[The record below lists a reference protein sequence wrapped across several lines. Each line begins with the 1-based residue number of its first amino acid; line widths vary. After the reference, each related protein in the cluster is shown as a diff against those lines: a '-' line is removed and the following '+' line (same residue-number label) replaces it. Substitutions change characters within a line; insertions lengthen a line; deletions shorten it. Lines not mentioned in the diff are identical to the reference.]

1 MHKNTSTGMR
11 STPFI
16 HPFYYLALLFTL
28 SQTFSTFVHAWSTD
42 GTRKPS
48 FARSKSKLD
57 DKVYRFKV
65 NPEDED
71 VKRRRRFP
79 LKAIYKKKVSKKNL
93 QPLLEQELFDQSQ
106 KDVDVDVDVDA
117 KADIIQQVKNTKSG
131 RMSPLKAIYK
141 KQASKKNLQPLLEQE
156 LFDQSQKDVDV
167 DAKADVIQQENN
179 TKSGRM
185 SPLKAIYKKQ
195 ASKKNLQP
203 LLEQEL
209 FDQSQKDVDVDA
221 KADVIRQEKNT
232 KRGRISS
239 GVASSNLPYYIDT
252 EAAKMKQTRRKI
264 RSSEKKEPK
273 KPLALVTNPHE
284 LRAAVLDRG
293 ILLKEI
299 AFNNT
304 SFVPRL
310 KVNATKSKSK
320 TKRGVTS
327 AAPAPEVQLQS
338 EDTFNPLNHEVIKL
352 IEMRAKTKSKPSA
365 RAVNDTATLALSI
378 EGGGMRGA
386 VSAGMA
392 SAIAVL
398 GLSDSFDS
406 IYGSSAGSVVGAY
419 MVSRQMCI
427 DVYTDVL
434 TTAKSR
440 FASKGR
446 LASSLATNLIDTRVL
461 NRTMF
466 SRYTNPA
473 MNISFVLDSIMCPR
487 QGLRPL
493 DLKTFQ
499 INDERQQLR
508 VVTSTVREGKM
519 ETHCLGSRTMDFF
532 DKINNETGQVIE
544 NATTMAEMDRHGF
557 FACLETSML
566 VPAATGPPLSLI
578 RNRDAQLNI
587 TTRCFDAFC
596 YEPIP
601 YRSAVEEGATHVLVL
616 KTRPDGSK
624 IGTKPGL
631 FEKVFAPMYFD
642 TNKMPEV
649 ADYFKNGGQQYI
661 YTEDYLTLDEGKA
674 HVVDDNDPSTAKGVI
689 VPPRKILYGVE
700 RDEEAQQLATNRHE
714 WKRAHLLPLAVP
726 EGKPELNVLSVD
738 QDEVLE
744 GVRLGFAAAFN
755 MLAPA
760 ANVELNAHLDGER
773 VAELLFSHV
782 GTAINVL
789 EIPVP
794 IAGDFIWESEESHNC
809 RVANGDVS
817 PSTMEKAVERD
828 LTNAYFMQ
836 ELEIVEEGA
845 KPCSMRDASELLD
858 SLPGFRTGKMQ
869 SLSKGLHQLSQ
880 RKTDTSL

>member
-1 MHKNTSTGMR
+1 MRRINTMR
-11 STPFI
+11 NRYRRRTPVI
-16 HPFYYLALLFTL
+16 HAFYYLALLFT
-28 SQTFSTFVHAWSTD
+28 FSTFVSIHAWITN
-42 GTRKPS
+42 GARRPS
-48 FARSKSKLD
+48 FARSKPTPNPTQTQTSD
-57 DKVYRFKV
+57 DNNMNKVFRYKE
-65 NPEDED
+65 NPNDEQD
-71 VKRRRRFP
+71 VKTKRQGRRFP
-79 LKAIYKKKVSKKNL
+79 LKAIQKQVRTK
-93 QPLLEQELFDQSQ
+93 LLDEKIFDQNLNLKQNQ
-106 KDVDVDVDVDA
+106 KDVDVDVDA
-117 KADIIQQVKNTKSG
+117 KADISNI
-131 RMSPLKAIYK
+131 
-141 KQASKKNLQPLLEQE
+141 
-156 LFDQSQKDVDV
+156 
-167 DAKADVIQQENN
+167 IQQE
-179 TKSGRM
+179 
-185 SPLKAIYKKQ
+185 
-195 ASKKNLQP
+195 
-203 LLEQEL
+203 
-209 FDQSQKDVDVDA
+209 
-221 KADVIRQEKNT
+221 QEKESKN
-232 KRGRISS
+232 GRSVSSISIM
-239 GVASSNLPYYIDT
+239 ASSDLPLPYYIDT
-252 EAAKMKQTRRKI
+252 EAPMPMPITETESEMKRTRKRVG
-264 RSSEKKEPK
+264 SSERKEPK

-293 ILLKEI
+293 IQLKDI

-310 KVNATKSKSK
+310 NVNATKNTKAKAKAKSKTK
-320 TKRGVTS
+320 TKRGVT
-327 AAPAPEVQLQS
+327 APAPVPEMQLQLQS
-338 EDTFNPLNHEVIKL
+338 QNEDTINKQFNPLNHEVIKL
-352 IEMRAKTKSKPSA
+352 INMRAKTNSKPGA
-365 RAVNDTATLALSI
+365 RAFNDTATLALSI

-440 FASKGR
+440 FASRGR
-446 LASSLATNLIDTRVL
+446 LASSLATNLIDSRVL
-461 NRTMF
+461 NRTNMF

-473 MNISFVLDSIMCPR
+473 MNISFVLDSIMCPE

-499 INDERQQLR
+499 RNDERQQLR

-532 DKINNETGQVIE
+532 DRIDNSTGQVIE
-544 NATTMAEMDRHGF
+544 NATTMVGMDRHGF

-601 YRSAVEEGATHVLVL
+601 YRSAVEEGASHVLVL

-642 TNKMPEV
+642 TNNMPQV

-674 HVVDDNDPSTAKGVI
+674 HIVDENDPSTAKGVI
-689 VPPRKILYGVE
+689 VPPRKILYGVG
-700 RDEEAQQLATNRHE
+700 RDEEAQQLATNRNE

-760 ANVELNAHLDGER
+760 ANIELNAHLDGER

-828 LTNAYFMQ
+828 LRNAYFMQ
-836 ELEIVEEGA
+836 ELEIVEGAGA
-845 KPCSMRDASELLD
+845 KPCNMRDASELLD
-858 SLPGFRTGKMQ
+858 SLPGFRRGKMQ

-880 RKTDTSL
+880 RKADTSL

>member
-1 MHKNTSTGMR
+1 MN
-11 STPFI
+11 
-16 HPFYYLALLFTL
+16 
-28 SQTFSTFVHAWSTD
+28 
-42 GTRKPS
+42 
-48 FARSKSKLD
+48 
-57 DKVYRFKV
+57 KVFRYKE
-65 NPEDED
+65 NPNDEQD
-71 VKRRRRFP
+71 VKTKRQGRRFP
-79 LKAIYKKKVSKKNL
+79 LKAIQKQVRTK
-93 QPLLEQELFDQSQ
+93 LLDEKIFDQNLNLKQNQ
-106 KDVDVDVDVDA
+106 KDVDVDVDA
-117 KADIIQQVKNTKSG
+117 KADISNI
-131 RMSPLKAIYK
+131 
-141 KQASKKNLQPLLEQE
+141 
-156 LFDQSQKDVDV
+156 
-167 DAKADVIQQENN
+167 IQQE
-179 TKSGRM
+179 
-185 SPLKAIYKKQ
+185 
-195 ASKKNLQP
+195 
-203 LLEQEL
+203 
-209 FDQSQKDVDVDA
+209 
-221 KADVIRQEKNT
+221 QEKESKN
-232 KRGRISS
+232 GRSVSSISIM
-239 GVASSNLPYYIDT
+239 ASSDLPLPYYIDT
-252 EAAKMKQTRRKI
+252 EAPMPMPITETESEMKRTRKRVG
-264 RSSEKKEPK
+264 SSERKEPK

-293 ILLKEI
+293 IQLKDI

-310 KVNATKSKSK
+310 NVNATKNTKAKAKAKSKTK
-320 TKRGVTS
+320 TKRGVT
-327 AAPAPEVQLQS
+327 APAPVPEMQLQLQS
-338 EDTFNPLNHEVIKL
+338 QNEDTINKQFNPLNHEVIKL
-352 IEMRAKTKSKPSA
+352 INMRAKTNSKPGA
-365 RAVNDTATLALSI
+365 RAFNDTATLALSI

-440 FASKGR
+440 FASRGR
-446 LASSLATNLIDTRVL
+446 LASSLATNLIDSRVL
-461 NRTMF
+461 NRTNMF

-473 MNISFVLDSIMCPR
+473 MNISFVLDSIMCPE

-499 INDERQQLR
+499 RNDERQQLR

-532 DKINNETGQVIE
+532 DRIDNSTGQVIE
-544 NATTMAEMDRHGF
+544 NATTMVGMDRHGF

-601 YRSAVEEGATHVLVL
+601 YRSAVEEGASHVLVL

-642 TNKMPEV
+642 TNNMPQV

-674 HVVDDNDPSTAKGVI
+674 HIVDENDPSTAKGVI

-700 RDEEAQQLATNRHE
+700 RDEEAQQLATNRNE

-760 ANVELNAHLDGER
+760 ANIELNAHLDGER

-828 LTNAYFMQ
+828 LRNAFFMQ
-836 ELEIVEEGA
+836 ELEIVEGAGA
-845 KPCSMRDASELLD
+845 KPCNMRDASELLD
-858 SLPGFRTGKMQ
+858 SLPGFRRGKMQ

-880 RKTDTSL
+880 RKADTSL

>member
-1 MHKNTSTGMR
+1 MN
-11 STPFI
+11 
-16 HPFYYLALLFTL
+16 
-28 SQTFSTFVHAWSTD
+28 
-42 GTRKPS
+42 
-48 FARSKSKLD
+48 
-57 DKVYRFKV
+57 KVFRYKE
-65 NPEDED
+65 NPNDEQD
-71 VKRRRRFP
+71 VKTKRQGRRFP
-79 LKAIYKKKVSKKNL
+79 LKAIQKQVRTK
-93 QPLLEQELFDQSQ
+93 LLDEKIFDQNLNLKQNQ
-106 KDVDVDVDVDA
+106 KDVDVDVDA
-117 KADIIQQVKNTKSG
+117 KADISNI
-131 RMSPLKAIYK
+131 
-141 KQASKKNLQPLLEQE
+141 
-156 LFDQSQKDVDV
+156 
-167 DAKADVIQQENN
+167 IQQE
-179 TKSGRM
+179 
-185 SPLKAIYKKQ
+185 
-195 ASKKNLQP
+195 
-203 LLEQEL
+203 
-209 FDQSQKDVDVDA
+209 
-221 KADVIRQEKNT
+221 QEKESKN
-232 KRGRISS
+232 GRSVSSISIM
-239 GVASSNLPYYIDT
+239 ASSDLPLPYYIDT
-252 EAAKMKQTRRKI
+252 EAPMPMPMPMPITETESEMKRTRKRVG
-264 RSSEKKEPK
+264 SSERKEPK

-293 ILLKEI
+293 IQLKDI

-310 KVNATKSKSK
+310 NVNATKNTKAKAKAKSKTK
-320 TKRGVTS
+320 TKRGVT
-327 AAPAPEVQLQS
+327 APAPVPEMQLQLQS
-338 EDTFNPLNHEVIKL
+338 QNEDTINKQFNPLNHEVIKL
-352 IEMRAKTKSKPSA
+352 INMRAKTNSKPGA
-365 RAVNDTATLALSI
+365 RAFNDTATLALSI

-440 FASKGR
+440 FASRGR
-446 LASSLATNLIDTRVL
+446 LASSLATNLIDSRVL
-461 NRTMF
+461 NRTNMF

-473 MNISFVLDSIMCPR
+473 MNISFVLDSIMCPE

-499 INDERQQLR
+499 RNDERQQLR

-532 DKINNETGQVIE
+532 DRIDNSTGQVIE
-544 NATTMAEMDRHGF
+544 NATTMVGMDRHGF

-601 YRSAVEEGATHVLVL
+601 YRSAVEEGASHVLVL

-642 TNKMPEV
+642 TNNMPQV

-674 HVVDDNDPSTAKGVI
+674 HIVDENDPSTAKGVI

-700 RDEEAQQLATNRHE
+700 RDEEAQQLATNRNE

-760 ANVELNAHLDGER
+760 ANIELNAHLDGER

-828 LTNAYFMQ
+828 LRNAFFMQ
-836 ELEIVEEGA
+836 ELEIVEGAGA
-845 KPCSMRDASELLD
+845 KPCNMRDASELLD
-858 SLPGFRTGKMQ
+858 SLPGFRRGKMQ

-880 RKTDTSL
+880 RKADTSL

>member
-1 MHKNTSTGMR
+1 MKR
-11 STPFI
+11 
-16 HPFYYLALLFTL
+16 
-28 SQTFSTFVHAWSTD
+28 
-42 GTRKPS
+42 TRK
-48 FARSKSKLD
+48 R
-57 DKVYRFKV
+57 V
-65 NPEDED
+65 
-71 VKRRRRFP
+71 
-79 LKAIYKKKVSKKNL
+79 
-93 QPLLEQELFDQSQ
+93 
-106 KDVDVDVDVDA
+106 
-117 KADIIQQVKNTKSG
+117 G
-131 RMSPLKAIYK
+131 
-141 KQASKKNLQPLLEQE
+141 
-156 LFDQSQKDVDV
+156 
-167 DAKADVIQQENN
+167 
-179 TKSGRM
+179 
-185 SPLKAIYKKQ
+185 
-195 ASKKNLQP
+195 
-203 LLEQEL
+203 
-209 FDQSQKDVDVDA
+209 
-221 KADVIRQEKNT
+221 
-232 KRGRISS
+232 
-239 GVASSNLPYYIDT
+239 
-252 EAAKMKQTRRKI
+252 
-264 RSSEKKEPK
+264 SSERKEPK

-293 ILLKEI
+293 IQLKDI

-310 KVNATKSKSK
+310 NVNATKNTKAKAKAKSKTK
-320 TKRGVTS
+320 TKRGVT
-327 AAPAPEVQLQS
+327 APAPVPEMQLQLQS
-338 EDTFNPLNHEVIKL
+338 QNEDTINKQFNPLNHEVIKL
-352 IEMRAKTKSKPSA
+352 INMRAKTNSKPGA
-365 RAVNDTATLALSI
+365 RAFNDTATLALSI

-440 FASKGR
+440 FASRGR
-446 LASSLATNLIDTRVL
+446 LASSLATNLIDSRVL
-461 NRTMF
+461 NRTNMF

-473 MNISFVLDSIMCPR
+473 MNISFVLDSIMCPE

-499 INDERQQLR
+499 RNDERQQLR

-532 DKINNETGQVIE
+532 DRIDNSTGQVIE
-544 NATTMAEMDRHGF
+544 NATTMVGMDRHGF

-601 YRSAVEEGATHVLVL
+601 YRSAVEEGASHVLVL

-642 TNKMPEV
+642 TNNMPQV

-674 HVVDDNDPSTAKGVI
+674 HIVDENDPSTAKGVI

-700 RDEEAQQLATNRHE
+700 RDEEAQQLATNRNE

-760 ANVELNAHLDGER
+760 ANIELNAHLDGER

-828 LTNAYFMQ
+828 LRNAFFMQ
-836 ELEIVEEGA
+836 ELEIVEGAGA
-845 KPCSMRDASELLD
+845 KPCNMRDASELLD
-858 SLPGFRTGKMQ
+858 SLPGFRRGKMQ

-880 RKTDTSL
+880 RKADTSL

>member
-1 MHKNTSTGMR
+1 MTNSTTIRKHTGTSSMRRINTMR
-11 STPFI
+11 NRYRRRTPVI
-16 HPFYYLALLFTL
+16 HAFYYLALLFT
-28 SQTFSTFVHAWSTD
+28 FSTFVSIHAWITN
-42 GTRKPS
+42 GARRPS
-48 FARSKSKLD
+48 FARSKPTPNPTQTQTSD
-57 DKVYRFKV
+57 DNNMNKVFRYKE
-65 NPEDED
+65 NPNDEQD
-71 VKRRRRFP
+71 VKTKRQGRRFP
-79 LKAIYKKKVSKKNL
+79 LKAIQKQVRTK
-93 QPLLEQELFDQSQ
+93 LLDEKIFDQNLNLKQNQ
-106 KDVDVDVDVDA
+106 KDVDVDVDA
-117 KADIIQQVKNTKSG
+117 KADISNI
-131 RMSPLKAIYK
+131 
-141 KQASKKNLQPLLEQE
+141 
-156 LFDQSQKDVDV
+156 
-167 DAKADVIQQENN
+167 IQQE
-179 TKSGRM
+179 
-185 SPLKAIYKKQ
+185 
-195 ASKKNLQP
+195 
-203 LLEQEL
+203 
-209 FDQSQKDVDVDA
+209 
-221 KADVIRQEKNT
+221 QEKESKN
-232 KRGRISS
+232 GRSVSSISIM
-239 GVASSNLPYYIDT
+239 ASSDLPLPYYIDT
-252 EAAKMKQTRRKI
+252 EAPMPMPITETESEMKRTRKRVG
-264 RSSEKKEPK
+264 SSERKEPK

-293 ILLKEI
+293 IQLKDI

-310 KVNATKSKSK
+310 NVNATKNTKAKAKSKTK
-320 TKRGVTS
+320 TKRGVT
-327 AAPAPEVQLQS
+327 APAPVPEMQLQLQS
-338 EDTFNPLNHEVIKL
+338 QNEDTINKQFNPLNHEVIKL
-352 IEMRAKTKSKPSA
+352 INMRAKTNSKPGA
-365 RAVNDTATLALSI
+365 RAFNDTATLALSI

-440 FASKGR
+440 FASRGR
-446 LASSLATNLIDTRVL
+446 LASSLATNLIDSRVL
-461 NRTMF
+461 NRTNMF

-473 MNISFVLDSIMCPR
+473 MNISFVLDSIMCPE

-499 INDERQQLR
+499 RNDERQQLR

-532 DKINNETGQVIE
+532 DRIDNSTGQVIE
-544 NATTMAEMDRHGF
+544 NATTMVGMDRHGF

-601 YRSAVEEGATHVLVL
+601 YRSAVEEGASHVLVL

-642 TNKMPEV
+642 TNNMPQV

-674 HVVDDNDPSTAKGVI
+674 HIVDENDPSTAKGVI

-700 RDEEAQQLATNRHE
+700 RDEEAQQLATNRNE

-760 ANVELNAHLDGER
+760 ANIELNAHLDGER

-828 LTNAYFMQ
+828 LRNAYFMQ
-836 ELEIVEEGA
+836 ELEIVEGAGA
-845 KPCSMRDASELLD
+845 KPCNMRDASELLD
-858 SLPGFRTGKMQ
+858 SLPGFRRGKMQ

-880 RKTDTSL
+880 RKADTSL

>member
-1 MHKNTSTGMR
+1 MN
-11 STPFI
+11 
-16 HPFYYLALLFTL
+16 
-28 SQTFSTFVHAWSTD
+28 
-42 GTRKPS
+42 
-48 FARSKSKLD
+48 
-57 DKVYRFKV
+57 KVFRYKE
-65 NPEDED
+65 NPNDEQD
-71 VKRRRRFP
+71 VKTKRQGRRFP
-79 LKAIYKKKVSKKNL
+79 LKAIQKQVRTK
-93 QPLLEQELFDQSQ
+93 LLDEKIFDQNLNLKQNQ
-106 KDVDVDVDVDA
+106 KDVDVDVDA
-117 KADIIQQVKNTKSG
+117 KADISNI
-131 RMSPLKAIYK
+131 
-141 KQASKKNLQPLLEQE
+141 
-156 LFDQSQKDVDV
+156 
-167 DAKADVIQQENN
+167 IQQE
-179 TKSGRM
+179 
-185 SPLKAIYKKQ
+185 
-195 ASKKNLQP
+195 
-203 LLEQEL
+203 
-209 FDQSQKDVDVDA
+209 
-221 KADVIRQEKNT
+221 QEKESKN
-232 KRGRISS
+232 GRSVSSISIM
-239 GVASSNLPYYIDT
+239 ASSDLPLPYYIDT
-252 EAAKMKQTRRKI
+252 EAPMPMPITETESEMKRTRKRVG
-264 RSSEKKEPK
+264 SSERKEPK

-293 ILLKEI
+293 IQLKDI

-310 KVNATKSKSK
+310 NVNATKNTKAKAKSKTK
-320 TKRGVTS
+320 TKRGVT
-327 AAPAPEVQLQS
+327 APAPVPEMQLQLQS
-338 EDTFNPLNHEVIKL
+338 QNEDTINKQFNPLNHEVIKL
-352 IEMRAKTKSKPSA
+352 INMRAKTNSKPGA
-365 RAVNDTATLALSI
+365 RAFNDTATLALSI

-440 FASKGR
+440 FASRGR
-446 LASSLATNLIDTRVL
+446 LASSLATNLIDSRVL
-461 NRTMF
+461 NRTNMF

-473 MNISFVLDSIMCPR
+473 MNISFVLDSIMCPE

-499 INDERQQLR
+499 RNDERQQLR

-532 DKINNETGQVIE
+532 DRIDNSTGQVIE
-544 NATTMAEMDRHGF
+544 NATTMVGMDRHGF

-601 YRSAVEEGATHVLVL
+601 YRSAVEEGASHVLVL

-642 TNKMPEV
+642 TNNMPQV

-674 HVVDDNDPSTAKGVI
+674 HIVDENDPSTAKGVI

-700 RDEEAQQLATNRHE
+700 RDEEAQQLATNRNE

-760 ANVELNAHLDGER
+760 ANIELNAHLDGER

-828 LTNAYFMQ
+828 LRNAFFMQ
-836 ELEIVEEGA
+836 ELEIVEGAGA
-845 KPCSMRDASELLD
+845 KPCNMRDASELLD
-858 SLPGFRTGKMQ
+858 SLPGFRRGKMQ

-880 RKTDTSL
+880 RKADTSL

>member
-1 MHKNTSTGMR
+1 MN
-11 STPFI
+11 
-16 HPFYYLALLFTL
+16 
-28 SQTFSTFVHAWSTD
+28 
-42 GTRKPS
+42 
-48 FARSKSKLD
+48 
-57 DKVYRFKV
+57 KVFRYKE
-65 NPEDED
+65 NPNDEQD
-71 VKRRRRFP
+71 VKTKRQGRRFP
-79 LKAIYKKKVSKKNL
+79 LKAIQKQVRTK
-93 QPLLEQELFDQSQ
+93 LLDEKIFDQNLNLKQNQ
-106 KDVDVDVDVDA
+106 KDVDVDVDA
-117 KADIIQQVKNTKSG
+117 KADISNI
-131 RMSPLKAIYK
+131 
-141 KQASKKNLQPLLEQE
+141 
-156 LFDQSQKDVDV
+156 
-167 DAKADVIQQENN
+167 IQQE
-179 TKSGRM
+179 
-185 SPLKAIYKKQ
+185 
-195 ASKKNLQP
+195 
-203 LLEQEL
+203 
-209 FDQSQKDVDVDA
+209 
-221 KADVIRQEKNT
+221 QEKESKN
-232 KRGRISS
+232 GRSVSSISIM
-239 GVASSNLPYYIDT
+239 ASSDLPLPYYIDT
-252 EAAKMKQTRRKI
+252 EAPMPMPMPMPMPITETESEMKRTRKRVG
-264 RSSEKKEPK
+264 SSERKEPK

-293 ILLKEI
+293 IQLKDI

-310 KVNATKSKSK
+310 NVNATKNTKAKAKAKSKTK
-320 TKRGVTS
+320 TKRGVT
-327 AAPAPEVQLQS
+327 APAPVPEMQLQLQS
-338 EDTFNPLNHEVIKL
+338 QNEDTINKQFNPLNHEVIKL
-352 IEMRAKTKSKPSA
+352 INMRAKTNSKPGA
-365 RAVNDTATLALSI
+365 RAFNDTATLALSI

-440 FASKGR
+440 FASRGR
-446 LASSLATNLIDTRVL
+446 LASSLATNLIDSRVL
-461 NRTMF
+461 NRTNMF

-473 MNISFVLDSIMCPR
+473 MNISFVLDSIMCPE

-499 INDERQQLR
+499 RNDERQQLR

-532 DKINNETGQVIE
+532 DRIDNSTGQVIE
-544 NATTMAEMDRHGF
+544 NATTMVGMDRHGF

-601 YRSAVEEGATHVLVL
+601 YRSAVEEGASHVLVL

-642 TNKMPEV
+642 TNNMPQV

-674 HVVDDNDPSTAKGVI
+674 HIVDENDPSTAKGVI

-700 RDEEAQQLATNRHE
+700 RDEEAQQLATNRNE

-760 ANVELNAHLDGER
+760 ANIELNAHLDGER

-828 LTNAYFMQ
+828 LRNAFFMQ
-836 ELEIVEEGA
+836 ELEIVEGAGA
-845 KPCSMRDASELLD
+845 KPCNMRDASELLD
-858 SLPGFRTGKMQ
+858 SLPGFRRGKMQ

-880 RKTDTSL
+880 RKADTSL